1 MTDDIATEA
10 TAAELCWA
18 VDELRRVDL
27 DKTREAHIAS
37 VRDLLAAGHEGW
49 LSADTARVLGVLA
62 CWWSGNDGRER
73 TPTLD
78 AVELRWLSASA
89 ARDVVARW
97 QACCAAVAATLAAYD
112 PAAADVL
119 RASRDVERWHSTAV
133 AATLAAETAAGL
145 RLGCAPPVNVAG
157 VAMWASWPAAGCAV
171 AVTGDR
177 ATTLLGRDGPL
188 TLTLSVSA
196 AHEAWTAAYDL
207 TGEVLPH
214 PLSPV
219 AREMPRVAEI
229 EHPHHHGGR
238 AILPR
243 FQQDQDSA
251 ELPLW
256 PTPAELVPV
265 GDTLPLPGMGGR
277 HGTACP
283 SWLLTAYDATGKHE
297 LVGGGRGA
305 PVTLRAWIAP
315 MLHLGVEDRLCG
327 GVVILRPT
335 WAELVSWIWARPP
348 KLRDPDR
355 WRSYMAQISAVSAVR
370 IPVVIDGLPYWRA
383 PVLVVG
389 DLPGRYPGPSWAAE
403 HRVTLRIQMPPAA
416 AHGPRLSFPTLREYG
431 SRSAALYRAYLTATA
446 VMDHAAR
453 KGQPVTA
460 KHPERAR
467 QRVPDWNADKLA
479 RIIGLSPHRENR
491 RRALEAWQQLAADGV
506 IELVETAPGRWGI
519 YSPQQAQQAA
529 DIR

>member
-1 MTDDIATEA
+1 MKTCQPA
-10 TAAELCWA
+10 
-18 VDELRRVDL
+18 RVRSSSGCADC
-27 DKTREAHIAS
+27 AG
-37 VRDLLAAGHEGW
+37 AAGGSGAGRRAGHRPRVH
-49 LSADTARVLGVLA
+49 LSAANR
-62 CWWSGNDGRER
+62 
-73 TPTLD
+73 
-78 AVELRWLSASA
+78 
-89 ARDVVARW
+89 
-97 QACCAAVAATLAAYD
+97 
-112 PAAADVL
+112 
-119 RASRDVERWHSTAV
+119 
-133 AATLAAETAAGL
+133 AGL
-145 RLGCAPPVNVAG
+145 R
-157 VAMWASWPAAGCAV
+157 SR
-171 AVTGDR
+171 TG
-177 ATTLLGRDGPL
+177 TVGT
-188 TLTLSVSA
+188 
-196 AHEAWTAAYDL
+196 
-207 TGEVLPH
+207 
-214 PLSPV
+214 V
-219 AREMPRVAEI
+219 ARVRL
-229 EHPHHHGGR
+229 HGRSIRGSVTDLG
-238 AILPR
+238 A
-243 FQQDQDSA
+243 
-251 ELPLW
+251 
-256 PTPAELVPV
+256 
-265 GDTLPLPGMGGR
+265 
-277 HGTACP
+277 ACP
-283 SWLLTAYDATGKHE
+283 SWLLAAYDATGKHE